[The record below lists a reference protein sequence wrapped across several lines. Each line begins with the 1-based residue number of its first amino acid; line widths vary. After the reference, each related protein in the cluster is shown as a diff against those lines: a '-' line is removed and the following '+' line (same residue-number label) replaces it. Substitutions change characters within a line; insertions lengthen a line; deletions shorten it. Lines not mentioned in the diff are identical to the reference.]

1 MCYLCPA
8 HLDVDTDGIDLRV
21 TRIAETE
28 VAPAD
33 VAPNQ
38 HTLAQFQRGER
49 FLMALQA
56 TVYVHNRPVVTEAL
70 HGVMECD
77 IPGEVACAFEHTD
90 AMECLV
96 RVTMEQYREWEARQP
111 SLPVMGQSEPSRE

>member
-8 HLDVDTDGIDLRV
+8 HLSVGSDEIDMRV

-33 VAPNQ
+33 VAPDDQ
-38 HTLAQFQRGER
+38 ALEQFQRGER
-49 FLMALQA
+49 FLVALQA
-56 TVYVHNRPVVTEAL
+56 TVFVNNRPVVTRAL

-77 IPGEVACAFEHTD
+77 LPGETPCAFEHTQ
-90 AMECLV
+90 AMSCLV
-96 RVTMEQYREWEARQP
+96 RSTMDGYRRWSAQQP
-111 SLPVMGQSEPSRE
+111 ASQRG